1 VCLSGV
7 TECQLCVCQMSQSV
21 SCVFARCHRV
31 SAVCLSGVTEC
42 QLCVCQ
48 MSQSVSCVFV
58 RCHRVSAV
66 CLSGVT
72 ECQLC
77 VCQMSQSVSCVF
89 PRCHGVFVRCHRVSA
104 VCLPTVTVCLS
115 GVTQCQLCVSQV
127 SWCVCQVSQ
136 SVSCV
141 FVQVSRC
148 VLAQWPLRCIRSYEC
163 SGRGRFA
170 LETGSHAAHG
180 AACYVLHT
188 RAGHDGVLYD
198 RIDSL
203 VNEQA
208 SLHGVSKSVE
218 FMRFSAIFC
227 FTRA

>member
-1 VCLSGV
+1 MRLSDV
-7 TECQLCVCQMSQSV
+7 TECQLCVCQVSQSV
-21 SCVFARCHRV
+21 SCVFVRCHRV
-31 SAVCLSGVTEC
+31 SAVCLSDVTEC

-66 CLSGVT
+66 CLSDVT

-77 VCQMSQSVSCVF
+77 VSK
-89 PRCHGVFVRCHRVSA
+89 
-104 VCLPTVTVCLS
+104 
-115 GVTQCQLCVSQV
+115 V